1 MSGLAECR
9 REAEVV
15 AAVSSGRWPA
25 AVDGALV
32 EHVRTCAVCADVL
45 EVAQIMAPLE
55 RETLAEARI
64 PSPGQVWWRA
74 QVRARDEA
82 RRAAALPLLAAQ
94 ALGAAAVLGLL
105 AALVSWQWTSLSAAA
120 GAWVL
125 RPMAALDLGVTAWLG
140 VAMAAVLG
148 PLAIYAAVRE

>member
-45 EVAQIMAPLE
+45 ACLVDPAC
-55 RETLAEARI
+55 LAGLGS
-64 PSPGQVWWRA
+64 SPA
-74 QVRARDEA
+74 
-82 RRAAALPLLAAQ
+82 
-94 ALGAAAVLGLL
+94 
-105 AALVSWQWTSLSAAA
+105 S
-120 GAWVL
+120 
-125 RPMAALDLGVTAWLG
+125 MTAWFNG
-140 VAMAAVLG
+140 
-148 PLAIYAAVRE
+148 